1 MATAPRFSRTV
12 DRLTVYLPVI
22 LMGLLTLGTYGL
34 LRTTPQPGAPE
45 RNPTVTHNA
54 DYFMRKFSLKTFD
67 AVGRLKTELQ
77 GQEIRHFPDT
87 DTLEIDQVYLRSY
100 DDEGHLTTAT
110 SDRGLSNG
118 DGSEVQLMGHAVVV
132 RDAWVSSSG
141 KPQPQLEIRSDFLH
155 AITDTERL
163 KTHLPVVITRGLDTF
178 TADSMDYDNLNR
190 LIDLKGRVHGVL
202 TPTTQP

>member
-34 LRTTPQPGAPE
+34 LRTTPQPGTPE

-67 AVGRLKTELQ
+67 AMGRLKTELQ

-132 RDAWVSSSG
+132 RDAWVNSTG
-141 KPQPQLEIRSDFLH
+141 KSQPTLEIRSDFLH